1 MRTPVVLVTGVDP
14 APMAAVAVGLQ
25 WDLPNAVAI
34 NHAID
39 PARQVLTR
47 IVSDMS
53 GVLEREEIELEHACV
68 TCAIREDIV
77 PTIERCARD
86 GRWKSVIAHLP
97 VGAEADQ
104 VCAVVHYDTR
114 MARHFRIASTI
125 CALDGSSITTDLLG
139 DTLLRELERHSAED
153 DTRGVG
159 EVACA
164 QAEFADLVVL
174 TEAVEPAGR
183 DLVRT
188 LARPDATIVDGAE
201 HVSGSLAT
209 SSLHDHDRA
218 LAWIDPTYDDTLPAP
233 ASDEV
238 WRLDLRSPRA
248 FHPERLFRD
257 LEKLAGEDYFRSRG
271 CFWLPSRPG
280 KALVWDGSGGQL
292 SIGTG
297 RPWGRRAPFT
307 RLVLTGVGEPPAGV
321 ERVFE
326 ELLLGPD
333 MEGRNWNVDEDGF
346 EPWLGNIRDIRDSA

>member
-1 MRTPVVLVTGVDP
+1 
-14 APMAAVAVGLQ
+14 MAAVAVGLQ

-34 NHAID
+34 HHAID
-39 PARQVLTR
+39 PGRQVLSR
-47 IVSDMS
+47 IVSDTS

-104 VCAVVHYDTR
+104 VCAVVHHDTR

-125 CALDGSSITTDLLG
+125 CALDGSSITADLLG
-139 DTLLRELERHSAED
+139 DTLLRELERNSSED
-153 DTRGVG
+153 DTRGMG

-164 QAEFADLVVL
+164 QVEFADLVVL
-174 TEAVEPAGR
+174 TELVEPVGR

-188 LARPDATIVDGAE
+188 LARPDARIIDGAE
-201 HVSGSLAT
+201 HVSGTLAT
-209 SSLHDHDRA
+209 SGLHDHEAARA
-218 LAWIDPTYDDTLPAP
+218 WTDPTYDAALPAP
-233 ASDEV
+233 VSDQV
-238 WRLDLRSPRA
+238 WQLDLRSPRA

-257 LEKLAGEDYFRSRG
+257 LEKLAGEEYFRSRG

-280 KALVWDGSGGQL
+280 RALVWDGSGGQL

-297 RPWGRRAPFT
+297 QPWGRRAPFT

-321 ERVFE
+321 EQVFE
-326 ELLLGPD
+326 NLLLGPD
-333 MEGRNWNVDEDGF
+333 LEGRSWNVAEDGF
-346 EPWLGNIRDIRDSA
+346 EPWLGGIRDIA